1 MFYYR
6 FNDINYCNSFNK
18 NLCVQYANLI
28 KTLD

>member
-18 NLCVQYANLI
+18 TLFSQYANLI